1 MRYFLPPLCFFATLS
16 SPLSRYNVLLLH
28 KVRPHRRIS
37 IFSSSLPL
45 MFCTQDLSGKLK
57 HVKGDWGEGYPD
69 ADHCRLMVDRLCC
82 TVFLQQQQA
91 QEQALH
97 IGDACQPSIDDGIFT
112 SINHVRHAIGDSA
125 DRVMLLLFLL
135 KGEGGASST
144 LSTVSQNSTPVR
156 HHQLLPVPRALPAA
170 PQLPISSIFLPT
182 LPRQDSLMLIPLLGE
197 MQVSPFHVC
206 IFHFNSQTSLP
217 AKCHV

>member
-1 MRYFLPPLCFFATLS
+1 
-16 SPLSRYNVLLLH
+16 
-28 KVRPHRRIS
+28 
-37 IFSSSLPL
+37 
-45 MFCTQDLSGKLK
+45 
-57 HVKGDWGEGYPD
+57 
-69 ADHCRLMVDRLCC
+69 MVDRLCC

-197 MQVSPFHVC
+197 MQVTPFHVC

-217 AKCHV
+217 AKCHVCRQVIGAEVDWRKFSSADGHEHLVVEQAVQEGLHLHIARDGVRLRQAPFTRERVKAALAAATTSKA